1 MDCLKGTNHSDPLMK
16 EEISRSV
23 TYPEVIRIHMEL
35 LRVHHTQPGVSVLD
49 VVHVLHG
56 IFQPTHHRLTVLGHL
71 GVSEDGVS
79 LGPWIYN
86 QKSPGQGLGICPLHH
101 VDDLRFSRAFLS

>member
-71 GVSEDGVS
+71 GVSEDGGV
-79 LGPWIYN
+79 G
-86 QKSPGQGLGICPLHH
+86 GQ
-101 VDDLRFSRAFLS
+101 VAK